1 MSKRNSIS
9 VKVFIGMAF
18 LTVFLLTI
26 MWASNNYVYLKELR
40 KYEVDY
46 NVLVTNKIK
55 SQFDFISELVR
66 SAGSTLGSNTRLIN
80 LLSEKYDANSKTHV
94 QYRNEIGS
102 LLFSIKD
109 IQPFIK
115 GVHVVSSLGDIYSTV
130 TPSDDSHIVNFASDY
145 FYKFS
150 QNPTLREYWI
160 QLREVKYY
168 PDTYYNVISY
178 IYPVYNRND
187 KQLVGLIIIDID
199 HAVIRQMFAVSIEM
213 NEKAMVVD
221 SKGNIIFNHPFLS
234 SYEPIVKQ
242 YPNP

>member
-94 QYRNEIGS
+94 QYRKEIGS
-102 LLFSIKD
+102 LIFSIKD
-109 IQPFIK
+109 IQPFMK

-130 TPSDDSHIVNFASDY
+130 
-145 FYKFS
+145 
-150 QNPTLREYWI
+150 NP
-160 QLREVKYY
+160 
-168 PDTYYNVISY
+168 
-178 IYPVYNRND
+178 
-187 KQLVGLIIIDID
+187 
-199 HAVIRQMFAVSIEM
+199 
-213 NEKAMVVD
+213 
-221 SKGNIIFNHPFLS
+221 
-234 SYEPIVKQ
+234 
-242 YPNP
+242 